1 MTAAVCLI
9 LAASPEAGRAPALH
23 EEHRDV
29 QRSVTHAR
37 FGHLLRL
44 DVLPA
49 ARAED
54 LAVPG
59 GDGPPRPALHGTRD
73 ARRRKAPVALDGLR
87 DCVADA
93 APLGLRL
100 VVLNACWT
108 EPLAKELA
116 ARVPA
121 AIGWEGQVPDAHAC
135 AYARVFYRN
144 LAEGD
149 SVLSAHATACKL
161 LALIG
166 CTGLPVLHSAPG
178 HLPEAHFLI
187 AASDRPVPP
196 GKPLTPRWYRS
207 PGPPRK
213 PWFPRPPQA

>member
-1 MTAAVCLI
+1 M
-9 LAASPEAGRAPALH
+9 
-23 EEHRDV
+23 
-29 QRSVTHAR
+29 QRSLTHAR
-37 FGHLLRL
+37 FGHVLQLH
-44 DVLPA
+44 VLPA

-54 LAVPG
+54 LVHYLAAGRPQVLHFAGRGTPDG
-59 GDGPPRPALHGTRD
+59 GPRFVTDDGGE
-73 ARRRKAPVALDGLR
+73 APVALDGLR
-87 DCVADA
+87 ACVADA

-100 VVLNACWT
+100 LVLNACWT
-108 EPLAKELA
+108 EPWAKELVD
-116 ARVPA
+116 RVSV
-121 AIGWEGQVPDAHAC
+121 AIGWEGQIPDADARTF
-135 AYARVFYRN
+135 ARVFYRN

-161 LALIG
+161 LRLNG
-166 CTGLPVLHSAPG
+166 CTDLPVLHSAPG

-196 GKPLTPRWYRS
+196 GKPLKPRWYRP